1 MAPATSVVS
10 MTVCRHKPSVG
21 GLFRSVAQNAGR
33 NAIGAILT
41 GMGKDGARGL
51 KEMLDA
57 GSRTIAQ
64 DEATSVVW
72 GMPGEAVSLGAAQ
85 YVLALENVAGKILS
99 LADAMDIT
107 RDAREA

>member
-1 MAPATSVVS
+1 
-10 MTVCRHKPSVG
+10 
-21 GLFRSVAQNAGR
+21 
-33 NAIGAILT
+33 
-41 GMGKDGARGL
+41 MGKDGARGL

-85 YVLALENVAGKILS
+85 YVLALETVAGKILS

>member
-1 MAPATSVVS
+1 MK
-10 MTVCRHKPSVG
+10 R
-21 GLFRSVAQNAGR
+21 AG
-33 NAIGAILT
+33 AYV
-41 GMGKDGARGL
+41 
-51 KEMLDA
+51 
-57 GSRTIAQ
+57 IAQ

-72 GMPGEAVSLGAAQ
+72 GMPGEAVTLGAAQ

>member
-1 MAPATSVVS
+1 MRLANGPLKAFGMCWAMTTPGVS
-10 MTVCRHKPSVG
+10 G
-21 GLFRSVAQNAGR
+21 
-33 NAIGAILT
+33 
-41 GMGKDGARGL
+41 
-51 KEMLDA
+51 

-72 GMPGEAVSLGAAQ
+72 GMPGEAVALGAAQ
-85 YVLALENVAGKILS
+85 YVLPLENVAGKILS